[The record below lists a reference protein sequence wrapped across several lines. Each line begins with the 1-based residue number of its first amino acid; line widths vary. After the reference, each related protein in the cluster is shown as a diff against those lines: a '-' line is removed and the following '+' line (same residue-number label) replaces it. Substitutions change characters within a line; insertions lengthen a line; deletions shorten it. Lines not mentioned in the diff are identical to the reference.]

1 MPAKGIMAEDTFDL
15 DRAERLLPQLERWLK
30 AAIDS
35 RKRVAEL
42 EAQEAR
48 QVQRVSMSGGQL
60 LDIGSLIRRREE
72 KDQWIAS
79 LRAAADEIESA
90 GCLLKDLNIGLIDF
104 PCELDGREV
113 YLCWK
118 LGEPAIRFWHNTD
131 EGYAGRKPIDAAMM
145 ERLRSQSQ

>member
-1 MPAKGIMAEDTFDL
+1 LPAKGIMAEDTFDL

>member
-1 MPAKGIMAEDTFDL
+1 MAEDTFDL

-131 EGYAGRKPIDAAMM
+131 AGYAGRKPIDAAMM

>member
-1 MPAKGIMAEDTFDL
+1 MAEDTFDL